1 MRCDARVMR
10 ASSAWARAGFQGLIS
25 PASSINAGH
34 NGRIDNSSQL
44 LAAFSPGYRSDILTQ
59 IPGGLA
65 AQRAGGKAV
74 MTWISYFQMAM
85 LLALPAAA
93 IRLYLEVLVIS

>member
-1 MRCDARVMR
+1 M
-10 ASSAWARAGFQGLIS
+10 SARAEAQR
-25 PASSINAGH
+25 A
-34 NGRIDNSSQL
+34 QL
-44 LAAFSPGYRSDILTQ
+44 LAAFSPGYILTQ